1 MPEKERGKNG
11 VVEDNKKESQ
21 WAVVLVVKAD
31 DLEVV
36 GSNPFNVPLLGIT
49 DSITLY
55 EGTK

>member
-1 MPEKERGKNG
+1 M
-11 VVEDNKKESQ
+11 SSC
-21 WAVVLVVKAD
+21 LVAKAD

-36 GSNPFNVPLLGIT
+36 GSNPFNVPLLGVS

>member
-1 MPEKERGKNG
+1 MPEQEWGKNG

-49 DSITLY
+49 DAFTLY
-55 EGTK
+55 